1 MADILSTEI
10 DGLRMSFKYGKDY
23 ERFHDAYYKY
33 VKTNTAVV
41 FIENDFLKL
50 MHRNKINYFR
60 VPKEKTL
67 VNHDIAFVFEKETVP
82 LNEETMITLYRFVEV
97 QKY

>member
-1 MADILSTEI
+1 MADILTTEV
-10 DGLRMSFKYGKDY
+10 DGLRMSFKYGEDY
-23 ERFHDAYYKY
+23 ERFHDCYYKY

-50 MHRNKINYFR
+50 MHRNDITYFR
-60 VPKEKTL
+60 VPKNKTL
-67 VNHDIAFVFEKETVP
+67 VNHDIAFVFEKETEP
-82 LNEETMITLYRFVEV
+82 MNEETMITLYRFVEV

>member
-10 DGLRMSFKYGKDY
+10 DGLRMSFKYGTDY

-60 VPKEKTL
+60 VPKDKTL

>member
-23 ERFHDAYYKY
+23 ERFHAAYYKY

-50 MHRNKINYFR
+50 MHRNNINYFR
-60 VPKEKTL
+60 VPKDKTL

-82 LNEETMITLYRFVEV
+82 MNEETMITLYTFVEV